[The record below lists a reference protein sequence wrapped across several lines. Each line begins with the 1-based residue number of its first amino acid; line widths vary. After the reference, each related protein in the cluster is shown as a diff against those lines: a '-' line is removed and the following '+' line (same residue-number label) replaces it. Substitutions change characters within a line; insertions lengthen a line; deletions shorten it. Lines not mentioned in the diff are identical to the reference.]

1 MFASEGKVAHNVNAK
16 FDSESI
22 LEPEMISRAIADA
35 VASLP
40 ILDAVTAPVHSVT
53 QGQVPVQTT
62 KIEDFSHIKDAA
74 SKPPEF
80 FEVTDKDVLF
90 GRGGKSNHHPGNK
103 MYRDEVKNL
112 QDWYK
117 SCSKSEKTQISNLL
131 VERITSYGGRFL
143 KQDVRSKKWYAVSA
157 VVARKKASQGLR
169 ELEEASTPILKHG
182 INRPEEAV
190 KKKFKKGG

>member
-1 MFASEGKVAHNVNAK
+1 MVATEQQA
-16 FDSESI
+16 
-22 LEPEMISRAIADA
+22 
-35 VASLP
+35 
-40 ILDAVTAPVHSVT
+40 
-53 QGQVPVQTT
+53 PVQTT
-62 KIEDFSHIKDAA
+62 KRDFLHIKDAA

-90 GRGGKSNHHPGNK
+90 GRGGKLTRHPGNK
-103 MYRDEVKNL
+103 MYRDEIKNL

-117 SCSKSEKTQISNLL
+117 SSMETVNTQLSNLL

-169 ELEEASTPILKHG
+169 ELQNDG
-182 INRPEEAV
+182 
-190 KKKFKKGG
+190 